1 MPVKFMNSSGFAFR
15 NVSSILAKGAQ
26 GSTAIINVRD
36 GDENGERLGTMEV
49 STSEAHQ
56 FIFPV
61 QANGRNF
68 DPNNGVYFEF
78 VSGAAE
84 LTITGDND

>member
-1 MPVKFMNSSGFAFR
+1 MPVKFMNSSGFAYR
-15 NVSSILAKGAQ
+15 NVSSILVKGAQ

-36 GDENGERLGTMEV
+36 GENGGILGTIEAT
-49 STSEAHQ
+49 TSESHQ

-68 DPNNGVYFEF
+68 DPDQGVYFEF

>member
-1 MPVKFMNSSGFAFR
+1 MPVKFMNSSGFAYR

-26 GSTAIINVRD
+26 GSTAIINVRN
-36 GDENGERLGTMEV
+36 GDENGETLGTMELT
-49 STSEAHQ
+49 TSESKQ

-68 DPNNGVYFEF
+68 DPDQGVYFEF

>member
-1 MPVKFMNSSGFAFR
+1 MPVKLMSSSGFAFR
-15 NVSSILAKGAQ
+15 NVSSLLAKGTQ
-26 GSTAIINVRD
+26 GATAIINVRN

-49 STSEAHQ
+49 ATSESKQ

-68 DPNNGVYFEF
+68 DPADGVYFEF

-84 LTITGDND
+84 LTITGDDD